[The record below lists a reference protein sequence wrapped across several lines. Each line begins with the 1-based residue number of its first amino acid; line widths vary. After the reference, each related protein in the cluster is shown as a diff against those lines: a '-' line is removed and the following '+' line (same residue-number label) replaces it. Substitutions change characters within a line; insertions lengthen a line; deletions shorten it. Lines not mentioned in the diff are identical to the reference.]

1 MKSVLTTFIFLL
13 FSVVSVPLA
22 AQSLS
27 VKGKVTDTKGIP
39 LPGASVKLKGTNL
52 GTFTNAQGDYTI
64 QIAERKGATLIFSF
78 IGMQAQSH
86 PVAGT
91 TLNVKLQETRSELH
105 EVVIESTGY
114 QNVDKRL
121 STSSIVTLS
130 GDQVLE
136 TGGVSLDNMLLGKI
150 PGMVVLG
157 TNSTPGAATK
167 IRIRGAST
175 ISGTREPLWV
185 VDGIILD
192 DPVPLSA
199 EEINSL
205 DNVNLIGNAISG
217 LNPSDIES
225 IDILKDAAATAIYG
239 VRAANGVIVVTTKK
253 GKKGNIRINYTGDFT
268 FTERPD
274 YKRLRLMNSQQ
285 RVELSKEIE
294 ARALPFFFPPAR
306 VGYEGALMDLYDRV
320 LTEDQFLAR
329 VHRIEQVNTDWY
341 DILFRTALKQKHNVS
356 LSGGTDFVNYYFSG
370 AYTNAQ
376 NTVKGKGLEQ
386 YNANMKLFFNVTPKL
401 TGNIQLRAFIQD
413 KDYTHSSVSPYSY
426 AYNTS
431 RAIPAFDEDG
441 NYEFYN
447 REKGFGVNPGTIN
460 PLLFNILNEIDHTG
474 NKIHSNSLNFVTTWQ
489 YKPLKGLTLSTTLGV
504 NVVNTSDKSWF
515 DEQSFH
521 AASLRKLNYGQKL
534 PMTETFREQQSQLP
548 YGGGVSMNNT
558 RNLSY
563 QLRGQVIYTI
573 TPAQGHMFTIN
584 AGPEIRSTTYN
595 GFRSTRFGYLP
606 GRGETFVNIDP
617 NVWPMYQK
625 LVDTHPDQIINRL
638 SNFISL
644 FSTMTY
650 SYRSRYIATFNLRAD
665 GSNKFGQDTKAR
677 FLPIWSISGRWNAH
691 NEKWLSDLSFLNTL
705 AFKASYGL
713 QGNVSDDA
721 TPNLI
726 MRLGSLD
733 QFSQEYINKL
743 VKLPNH
749 DLRWEKNHS
758 FNIGGEIS
766 LFDNRLSISADY
778 YYKKGV
784 DQIIS
789 RKVVPTMGVPTVM
802 MNAGN
807 LTNKGFDLSI
817 NLVPITTKDF
827 TWAINFNGSRN
838 ENIVTN
844 SSNSQRYSYEEFL
857 RGTAI
862 LNGKP
867 IDSFYSYQFAGLNDK
882 GLPTFHGTEP
892 QEGDTRESVYERVL
906 TASGSRIPIIQGG
919 FGSNFR
925 YKAVSLNLF
934 FSYSLGNYIR
944 RNFLYDN
951 AGQRLPQ
958 PQQNLSDE
966 FVDRW
971 RKPGDENH
979 TNIPALSSEDFKFN
993 KVNMFGDND
1002 KNQIVYAN
1010 NIWQMYN
1017 NSDIRVV
1024 TGNHLR
1030 LRTAALTYRVPK
1042 DYLTPLKMTD
1052 ASIRVEGHNLL
1063 LFSSKALRGQDPDQ
1077 ITLGGRS
1084 EPPLPSYAVTVN
1096 LSF

>member
-1 MKSVLTTFIFLL
+1 MKHIFITLVLLL
-13 FSVVSVPLA
+13 FATSFVPA
-22 AQSLS
+22 VAQSI
-27 VKGKVTDTKGIP
+27 VVIGKVTDAKGSP
-39 LPGASVKLKGTNL
+39 LPGASIKLKGTKI
-52 GTFTNAQGDYTI
+52 GTSSKNNGDYS
-64 QIAERKGATLIFSF
+64 IAIPERKGAVLVFSF
-78 IGMQAQSH
+78 IGMKSQSI
-86 PVAGT
+86 PVTGER
-91 TLNVKLQETRSELH
+91 LNVKMSEASSELH

-114 QNVDKRL
+114 QNIDKRI

-136 TGGVSLDNMLLGKI
+136 TGGVSLDNMLLGKV

-205 DNVNLIGNAISG
+205 DNVNLIGNAISS

-225 IDILKDAAATAIYG
+225 VDILKDAAATAIYG

-253 GKKGNIRINYTGDFT
+253 GKKGNIRINYSGDFT
-268 FTERPD
+268 LTERPD
-274 YKRLRLMNSQQ
+274 YKRMHLMNSQQ

-294 ARALPFFFPPAR
+294 EKALPFFFPPAR

-320 LTEDQFLAR
+320 ITEEEFLKR
-329 VHRIEQVNTDWY
+329 VQRIEQVNTDWF
-341 DILFRTALKQKHNVS
+341 DILFRTAFKQKHNVS
-356 LSGGTDFVNYYFSG
+356 FSGGTDFVNYYFSG

-376 NTVKGKGLEQ
+376 NTTKGKGLVQ
-386 YNANMKLFFNVTPKL
+386 YNANMKLFFNVTSKL
-401 TGNIQLRAFIQD
+401 TGNIQLRASIQD
-413 KDYTHSSVSPYSY
+413 KDYTHTSVSPYSY

-431 RAIPAFDEDG
+431 RAIPAFDEQG

-447 REKGFGVNPGTIN
+447 RDKGFASTTGNIN

-489 YKPLKGLTLSTTLGV
+489 YKPIKDLTLSTTFGL
-504 NVVNTSDKSWF
+504 NIANTSDKNWF
-515 DEQSFH
+515 DEQSFQ
-521 AASLRKLNYGQKL
+521 AASLRRLNYGQKL
-534 PMTETFREQQSQLP
+534 PSTEVFREEQCQLP
-548 YGGGVSMNNT
+548 YGGGVTMNNT

-563 QLRGQVIYTI
+563 QLRGQIVYTLI
-573 TPAQGHMFTIN
+573 PSKGHMLTIN

-595 GFRSTRFGYLP
+595 GFRTTRYGYLP
-606 GRGETFVNIDP
+606 NRGETFVNIDTS
-617 NVWPMYQK
+617 VWPMHRK
-625 LVDTHPDQIINRL
+625 LLNAHPDMITNRL
-638 SNFISL
+638 SNFVSL
-644 FSTMTY
+644 FSTLTY
-650 SYRSRYIATFNLRAD
+650 SYRSRYITTFNLRAD

-677 FLPIWSISGRWNAH
+677 FLPIWSVSGRWNAH
-691 NEKWLSDLSFLNTL
+691 NEKFLTEVPFLNTL

-758 FNIGGEIS
+758 FNMGGELS
-766 LFDNRLSISADY
+766 LFDNRISISVDY
-778 YYKKGV
+778 YYKRGV
-784 DQIIS
+784 DQIVA
-789 RKVVPTMGVPTVM
+789 RKVVPTLGVNTVM
-802 MNAGN
+802 INAGT
-807 LTNKGFDLSI
+807 LTNKGVDISV
-817 NLVPITTKDF
+817 NLMPITTKNF
-827 TWAINFNGSRN
+827 TWAINFNGARN

-844 SSNSQRYSYEEFL
+844 SSNSQRYGYEEFL

-867 IDSFYSYQFAGLNDK
+867 IDSFYSYRFAGLDKK

-892 QEGDTRESVYERVL
+892 QDGDTREIVYDRVL
-906 TASGSRIPIIQGG
+906 ISSGSRIPIIQGG

-925 YKAVSLNLF
+925 YKNVSLNLF
-934 FSYSLGNYIR
+934 FSYSLGNHIR

-951 AGQRLPQ
+951 GGQRLPQ

-971 RKPGDENH
+971 RKPGDENR
-979 TNIPALSSEDFKFN
+979 TNIPGLSSEVFKL
-993 KVNMFGDND
+993 KKLSIFGDND
-1002 KNQIVYAN
+1002 NNQIEYAN

-1024 TGNHLR
+1024 SGNHLR
-1030 LRTAALTYRVPK
+1030 LRSASITYRFPK
-1042 DYLTPLKMTD
+1042 ELLTPLKMSD
-1052 ASIRVEGHNLL
+1052 ASVRIEGYNLFL
-1063 LFSSKALRGQDPDQ
+1063 LSSKELRGQDPDQ
-1077 ITLGGRS
+1077 LRLGARS
-1084 EPPLPSYAVTVN
+1084 EPPLPSYGLTVN